1 MRSSFDSDTKV
12 KSRGMFLE
20 LNRNDRTVKASKRV
34 AKLSPLEFDLLLALA
49 AKFPEMVTY
58 RELLELVWGSHASDH
73 KNYLKLYVYYL
84 RLRLE
89 EVPSSPQIIVTE
101 RRRGYRLTVP
111 VKYVQARSGVR

>member
-1 MRSSFDSDTKV
+1 
-12 KSRGMFLE
+12 MFIE
-20 LNRNDRTVKASKRV
+20 LNERDRTVKIGIRAV
-34 AKLSPLEFDLLLALA
+34 KLSPLEFDLLVAMA
-49 AKFPEMVTY
+49 NKFPEVVTY
-58 RELLELVWGSHASDH
+58 RELLESVWGSHAFDQ

-89 EVPSSPQIIVTE
+89 EIPSSPQIIVTE